1 MTERVINVLEDNMET
16 RNLFQLTADMAA
28 IEEAL
33 WENGGELTPE
43 LEAAMAETSASLVA
57 KTDGYGALIRKF
69 DAATTSIDA
78 EIKRLQALKKTA
90 VNATERLKNH
100 LLFSMQT
107 NGVNK
112 LEGNLTKISLR
123 KSERVITDDESIL
136 APYYFTIEAVRSTLP
151 PYITLGD
158 LKVSKT
164 AIKDLAKKE
173 GVLIP
178 GAVIEENYSVI
189 MR

>member
-1 MTERVINVLEDNMET
+1 MDTNKT
-16 RNLFQLTADMAA
+16 LFQLTTDMVA
-28 IEEAL
+28 IEDAL

-43 LEAAMAETSASLVA
+43 LEAAMAETSASLIA
-57 KTDGYGALIRKF
+57 KTDGYGSLIRKF
-69 DAATTSIDA
+69 ESATTSIDA

-123 KSERVITDDESIL
+123 RSERLITDDESIL
-136 APYYFTIEAVRSTLP
+136 APYYFTIEAIRETLP
-151 PYITLGD
+151 PYIQLGD
-158 LKVSKT
+158 LKVNKT
-164 AIKDLAKKE
+164 AIKEMMKKDGIE
-173 GVLIP
+173 LP
-178 GAVIEENYSVI
+178 DAHLEENWSVI
-189 MR
+189 LK